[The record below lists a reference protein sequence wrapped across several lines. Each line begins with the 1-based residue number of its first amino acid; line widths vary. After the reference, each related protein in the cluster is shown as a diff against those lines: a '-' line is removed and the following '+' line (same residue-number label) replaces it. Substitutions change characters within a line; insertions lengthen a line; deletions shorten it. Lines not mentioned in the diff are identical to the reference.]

1 MRTMTTPEGRTGAAR
16 IWLTVTGWCAL
27 AGGTAWLLKQVAI
40 ALSATGGEPPADSGI
55 IAAFYLAGVALMLV
69 GAGGVAVLVLR
80 RSAPV
85 VWMPI
90 AVLTAPVV
98 FFGVHLSLMAVVRAL
113 VGESAHWWWYS
124 EAGIVLTVL
133 VFLGIGA
140 ALLAGRRRTA
150 PQHSVS
156 AGGLVS

>member
-1 MRTMTTPEGRTGAAR
+1 VRTMTTPEGPTGATQ
-16 IWLTVTGWCAL
+16 IWMTVTGACAL

-40 ALSATGGEPPADSGI
+40 ALSATGGEPPEPNGI
-55 IAAFYLAGVALMLV
+55 IETCYIAGVALMLV
-69 GAGGVAVLVLR
+69 GASGVAALLLR
-80 RSAPV
+80 RSAPI

-98 FFGVHLSLMAVVRAL
+98 FFSVHLSLMAAVRAL
-113 VGESAHWWWYS
+113 VGESAHWWWES

-150 PQHSVS
+150 PQHSVP
-156 AGGLVS
+156 AGI

>member
-1 MRTMTTPEGRTGAAR
+1 MTTPEGRTGAAR
-16 IWLTVTGWCAL
+16 IWLTVTGACAL

-40 ALSATGGEPPADSGI
+40 ALSATGDEAPEANGFI
-55 IAAFYLAGVALMLV
+55 VTFYLSGLALMLV
-69 GAGGVAVLVLR
+69 GASGVAPLLLR
-80 RSAPV
+80 RSAPI

-98 FFGVHLSLMAVVRAL
+98 FFSVHLSLLAVVRAL
-113 VGESAHWWWYS
+113 VGESAHWWWES

-150 PQHSVS
+150 PQHSVP
-156 AGGLVS
+156 AGI